1 MRQFL
6 ITPIVDTETS
16 RVEGMQLPHFKG
28 TRFAN
33 DVKASTHFFIL
44 VLISTN
50 HTWVLVSS

>member
-33 DVKASTHFFIL
+33 DVKASTLFFIL

-50 HTWVLVSS
+50 HT